1 MAGREIDWPG
11 KSGKK
16 YHYWIYDLGTK
27 HDPVPANYVFTK
39 ETEQGTF
46 RPIYIGQTSDI
57 SERFDNHH
65 KWLCIVKNGATHV
78 CTHKSSVDEK
88 ARLAEEGDL
97 IKNYNPVCN
106 D

>member
-46 RPIYIGQTSDI
+46 RPIKGIKGIGYHNETSQLNI
-57 SERFDNHH
+57 T
-65 KWLCIVKNGATHV
+65 KK
-78 CTHKSSVDEK
+78 
-88 ARLAEEGDL
+88 RLL
-97 IKNYNPVCN
+97 N
-106 D
+106 